1 MATTT
6 TTATTPLPPQTY
18 NIPQNHMGYYGAN
31 GQYSPSSSV
40 SPESP
45 RADPQGPYNPNPR
58 KQLRP
63 LKSPLYVP
71 AVFRP
76 TTFSNTSPST
86 PPDSARNS
94 LNHVE
99 DKNTTAIQNTD
110 YDTYM
115 NLIVQG
121 HEGTEIGDVTGPPT
135 HEHWRPDEASPS
147 CDSPQCKTNF
157 NLFVRKHHCRH
168 CGHIF
173 CSTHSSQFIPLDQ
186 AARFHPDGYQSRAC
200 DTCHKQ
206 YQKWDTARS
215 LRRKNSDDTAS
226 SNDSQSYKSIP
237 TQHQGHGHRRMQS
250 AAIPTSGGQPQQ
262 QQPIASSMAN
272 SVPKDWAWSTF

>member
-1 MATTT
+1 MAATTSH
-6 TTATTPLPPQTY
+6 PPQTY
-18 NIPQNHMGYYGAN
+18 TIPQSNKPFYSAN
-31 GQYSPSSSV
+31 GQYSPSSSL
-40 SPESP
+40 SPDSP
-45 RADPQGPYNPNPR
+45 RTIDLQQPYNPNPS

-71 AVFRP
+71 AVLRP
-76 TTFSNTSPST
+76 THFSSAPPST

-94 LNHVE
+94 FNNVD
-99 DKNTTAIQNTD
+99 DKNLSSLQSTD

-115 NLIVQG
+115 TLIAQG
-121 HEGTEIGDVTGPPT
+121 HEGTEIGLVTGPPT
-135 HEHWRPDEASPS
+135 QEHWRPDEASPS

-173 CSTHSSQFIPLDQ
+173 CSSHSSHNIPLDQ

-200 DTCHKQ
+200 DTCHKH

-215 LRRKNSDDTAS
+215 LRRKNSDDSAS
-226 SNDSQSYKSIP
+226 SNDSQSYKSISNQSHP
-237 TQHQGHGHRRMQS
+237 PGHRRMQS
-250 AAIPTSGGQPQQ
+250 AAIMTIGGQPQQ
-262 QQPIASSMAN
+262 QQQMASSMAN

>member
-6 TTATTPLPPQTY
+6 SPLTQTY
-18 NIPQNHMGYYGAN
+18 NIPQNNMPFYGTN
-31 GQYSPSSSV
+31 GQYSPASST
-40 SPESP
+40 SPTSP
-45 RADPQGPYNPNPR
+45 RASDPQHPYNPNPA

-71 AVFRP
+71 AVLRP
-76 TTFSNTSPST
+76 TQFPAAPPAT
-86 PPDSARNS
+86 PPDSARTS
-94 LNHVE
+94 LNHLE
-99 DKNTTAIQNTD
+99 DKNSSAIQNTD

-115 NLIVQG
+115 TLIVQG

-135 HEHWRPDEASPS
+135 HDHWRPDEASPS

-173 CSTHSSQFIPLDQ
+173 CSSHSSHTIPLDQ
-186 AARFHPDGYQSRAC
+186 FAKFHPDGYQSRAC
-200 DTCHKQ
+200 DTCARQ

-215 LRRKNSDDTAS
+215 LRRKNSGDTAS
-226 SNDSQSYKSIP
+226 SNDSQSYRSVP
-237 TQHQGHGHRRMQS
+237 SSTQMPGHRRMQS
-250 AAIPTSGGQPQQ
+250 AAIPSLGGQNQDQQ
-262 QQPIASSMAN
+262 QMASSMAN